1 MLKVDM
7 NSDLGESFGA
17 YHLGMDAEI
26 LSYVT
31 SANVACGMHAGDP
44 VVMMQ
49 TVELAKS
56 AHVAVGAHPGY
67 PDLQGFGRRSMALSP
82 AEAKAYTVYQ
92 MGALTAFLKAQGM
105 TLQHVKLHGA
115 LYNNAA
121 VDEKLALA
129 ICEGIQAVQPDIIL
143 LGLANSR
150 MIDAARKVG
159 LRAAS
164 EVFADR
170 AYNDDGTLVSRKLP
184 GAVLHD
190 ADLAIARTVRMVRE
204 GVVETISG
212 KVIPIQAD
220 SICVHGDNASA
231 LEFVSRIRKALQDE
245 GVSIVP
251 LKEVV

>member
-92 MGALTAFLKAQGM
+92 MGALTAFLKAQDM